1 MDSFWIMTYWILI
14 QTWIVTGGG
23 GVLTDLNSKLW
34 RSDYLFMSEIYELDT
49 YMYFFPCHDEVDMI
63 LLIFQLWRS

>member
-14 QTWIVTGGG
+14 QTWILTGG

-49 YMYFFPCHDEVDMI
+49 YMYLFSCYDEVDMI

>member
-14 QTWIVTGGG
+14 QTWIVTGG

-49 YMYFFPCHDEVDMI
+49 YMYLFPCHDEVDMI
-63 LLIFQLWRS
+63 LFIFQLWRS